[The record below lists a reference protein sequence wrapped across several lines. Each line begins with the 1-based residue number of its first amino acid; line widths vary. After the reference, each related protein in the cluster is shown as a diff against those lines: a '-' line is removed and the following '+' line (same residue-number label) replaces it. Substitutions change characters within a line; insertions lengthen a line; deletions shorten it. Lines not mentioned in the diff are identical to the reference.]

1 VSRSRAD
8 RQDILLVDVRERDEN
23 ALGSIPSAV
32 NLPLSELKEAL
43 GEEYNPGDFQSVS
56 PTSSAWSRG
65 VASR

>member
-1 VSRSRAD
+1 
-8 RQDILLVDVRERDEN
+8 LLVDVRERDEN